1 MFVHITVDIMICVYS
16 AYVNGN
22 IHREN
27 SNKKHR
33 ILNHKIFIAELD
45 RSYISNITLY
55 ILHPI
60 CIYFLFQCTYIIC
73 MQCNTMMNLIND
85 LISIGD

>member
-27 SNKKHR
+27 SNPKNIKSEIIKN
-33 ILNHKIFIAELD
+33 ILGQIEVIFP
-45 RSYISNITLY
+45 ISNY
-55 ILHPI
+55 IY
-60 CIYFLFQCTYIIC
+60 CIQSANTFFSNAPSLFVCMVII
-73 MQCNTMMNLIND
+73 
-85 LISIGD
+85 

>member
-27 SNKKHR
+27 SNKKYK
-33 ILNHKIFIAELD
+33 ILNHKISIEAL
-45 RSYISNITLY
+45 NHLQIT
-55 ILHPI
+55 I
-60 CIYFLFQCTYIIC
+60 CR
-73 MQCNTMMNLIND
+73 
-85 LISIGD
+85 